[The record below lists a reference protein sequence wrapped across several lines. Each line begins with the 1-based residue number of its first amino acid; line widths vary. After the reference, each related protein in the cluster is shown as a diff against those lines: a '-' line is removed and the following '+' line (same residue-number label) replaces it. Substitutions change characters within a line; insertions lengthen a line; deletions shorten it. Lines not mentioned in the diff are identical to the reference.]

1 MKRGRLPL
9 TALRSFEV
17 AGRHQS
23 FTRAAEELFISQAA
37 ISRQIRELEALLGRP
52 LFERKHRA
60 VELTPAGQRLLDV
73 LTRSFDGIDDCLTA
87 LQDEPSIGMVKVSVE
102 SAFAAGWLI
111 QRLAAFN
118 REFPDVHVVVDT
130 DPRLI
135 AFRGD
140 RAQLAIRHSVQAS
153 RWARTESVRL
163 AEVELV
169 PVAAPSLLKDTPA
182 IREPRDL
189 LGLPLLHEE
198 DTTLWKG
205 WFAKAGLPNA
215 TVEQGPVY
223 GDGLNL
229 QAALR
234 GLGIALI
241 DSVLAAEDLAAGRL
255 VRLFDIHAHYGAYYL
270 VARSFSGLTEAGTA
284 FSRWLL
290 GQFAINAEA
299 VFQAR

>member
-205 WFAKAGLPNA
+205 WFAKAGCPMPRWSKAPSMA
-215 TVEQGPVY
+215 T
-223 GDGLNL
+223 
-229 QAALR
+229 A
-234 GLGIALI
+234 
-241 DSVLAAEDLAAGRL
+241 
-255 VRLFDIHAHYGAYYL
+255 
-270 VARSFSGLTEAGTA
+270 
-284 FSRWLL
+284 
-290 GQFAINAEA
+290 
-299 VFQAR
+299 

>member
-23 FTRAAEELFISQAA
+23 FTHAAEELFISQAA

-87 LQDEPSIGMVKVSVE
+87 LKEDPSTSLVKVSVE
-102 SAFAAGWLI
+102 SVFAAGWLI
-111 QRLAAFN
+111 QRLSAFN
-118 REFPDVHVVVDT
+118 QEFPDVHVVVDT

-140 RAQLAIRHSVQAS
+140 RAQLAIRHSLQAT
-153 RWARTESVRL
+153 RWPRSESVRL
-163 AEVELV
+163 AEANLF
-169 PVAAPSLLKDTPA
+169 PVAAPSLLKTIPA
-182 IREPRDL
+182 IRKPDDL
-189 LGLPLLHEE
+189 LSLPLLHEE
-198 DTTLWKG
+198 DPDLWNK
-205 WFAKAGLPNA
+205 WFATAGIPN
-215 TVEQGPVY
+215 TMVDYGPVY
-223 GDGLNL
+223 GDGLIL
-229 QAALR
+229 QAAIR
-234 GLGIALI
+234 GLGVALI
-241 DSVLAAEDLAAGRL
+241 DPILAAEDLAEGRL
-255 VRLFDIHAHYGAYYL
+255 VRLFDIPARYGGYFL
-270 VARSFSGLTEAGTA
+270 VARRFSSLSEAGEA

-290 GQFAINAEA
+290 NQFAIDAA
-299 VFQAR
+299 SIFRAR